1 MIARYGMSDDFGM
14 VALETVSNRYLG
26 GDASL
31 ACSMET
37 QTAIDHQVVALVRR
51 QYDKAYK
58 ILEENR
64 EKLDEIAQK
73 LYEQETIT
81 GDEFMEILGLK
92 EADPSEG
99 TEGTEGAEAAVSD
112 ASVPEE

>member
-1 MIARYGMSDDFGM
+1 M
-14 VALETVSNRYLG
+14 
-26 GDASL
+26 
-31 ACSMET
+31 
-37 QTAIDHQVVALVRR
+37 RR

-81 GDEFMEILGLK
+81 GDEFMAILGLQEENEQDK
-92 EADPSEG
+92 NSPEAG
-99 TEGTEGAEAAVSD
+99 KGAEPVEKGFIA
-112 ASVPEE
+112 EI